1 MPEHHARI
9 SPSSF
14 KRTRLCPAS
23 LNFGAKFPNTSSAA
37 AEEGTACHEAVEFI
51 LDGQDIQAGYIAENG
66 YKLTQAHIDHIHEV
80 TDWVTEQDFDTIFT
94 EVRLP
99 IGLALGLNDP
109 DLCWGTSDIIGLKG
123 DTAYVVDAKFGFSP
137 VEAKGNDQ
145 GMLYLIGALHYLQ
158 PRKFNQATIVIIQP
172 RAGGIKQS
180 IVDMDEVDAYKE
192 TARQAIMLAQSSD
205 APFNPSVD
213 ACHFCPAS
221 GACRAQIDYSLK
233 LDFDDPD
240 ILPDDEIGQ
249 LLDRSDVLKA
259 ALKNV
264 EKQAL
269 NRLAA
274 GKQIPG
280 YKRVKSMTRAK
291 YSDPQE
297 VIEFCAEKGFDLD
310 QVAPRSPIGITDLK
324 KILTKEEVEALTT
337 KPEGQPTLAKES
349 DRRPALDSEFES
361 F

>member
-1 MPEHHARI
+1 MPEFHARI

-23 LNFGAKFPNTSSAA
+23 LNFGAQFPNTSSAA

-66 YKLTQAHIDHIHEV
+66 YTLTQAHIDHIHEV

-123 DTAYVVDAKFGFSP
+123 DTAYVVDAKFGYSP

-158 PRKFNQATIVIIQP
+158 PRKFNQAAIVIVQP
-172 RAGGIKQS
+172 RAGGVKQS
-180 IVDMDEVDAYKE
+180 IVTMPEVDDYKE
-192 TARQAIMLAQSSD
+192 TARKAISLAQSPD
-205 APFNPSVD
+205 APFNPSED

-221 GACRAQIDYSLK
+221 GACRAQIDHALK
-233 LDFDDPD
+233 TDFDDPD
-240 ILPDDEIGQ
+240 ILSDEEIGD
-249 LLDRSDVLKA
+249 LLNRSDLLKV
-259 ALKNV
+259 ALRNV

-269 NRLAA
+269 QRLAA

-291 YSDPQE
+291 YRDPEE
-297 VIEFCAEKGFDLD
+297 VIEFCAEKGLDLD
-310 QVAPRSPIGITDLK
+310 QVAPRSPVSITDLK
-324 KILTKEEVEALTT
+324 KVLTKEEIEALTT
-337 KPEGQPTLAKES
+337 KPEGQPTLAKS
-349 DRRPALDSEFES
+349 TDKRQALDSEFES